1 LLLIVNENAALLP
14 IKSSILVGK
23 GSSPAA
29 VLAAVK
35 LPAENSVWIA
45 ERVMGG
51 PVNVGIVVYLY
62 PS

>member
-1 LLLIVNENAALLP
+1 MNALSP

-29 VLAAVK
+29 VLDATSPDV
-35 LPAENSVWIA
+35 LNSVWIA
-45 ERVMGG
+45 VRVMGG

-62 PS
+62 PSYLS